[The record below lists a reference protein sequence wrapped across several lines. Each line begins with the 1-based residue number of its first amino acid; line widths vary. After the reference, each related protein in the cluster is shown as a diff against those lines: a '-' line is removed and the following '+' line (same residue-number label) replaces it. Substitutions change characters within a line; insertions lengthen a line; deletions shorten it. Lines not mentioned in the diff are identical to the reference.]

1 MNMYQRIAFGVVPV
15 LVIAYLADATMEN
28 APAKV
33 IGVAVLVALLTL
45 KTTWKLVYA
54 LIQAIGST
62 IGFTG
67 HVTGSVGDK
76 LADAAYVRR
85 QRLVTPRESKD
96 RVPGWEEFQPTDPD
110 DDRMPRSLQAMMS

>member
-45 KTTWKLVYA
+45 KTTWKLIYA
-54 LIQAIGST
+54 LIQAVGNVAA
-62 IGFTG
+62 FTG
-67 HVTGSVGDK
+67 HATGSIGDK
-76 LADAAYVRR
+76 LADTAYARR
-85 QRLVTPRESKD
+85 QRLTGPRESKD
-96 RVPGWEEFQPTDPD
+96 RVPGWDEFQPTDPD
-110 DDRMPRSLQAMMS
+110 DDQMPRSLQAMMS